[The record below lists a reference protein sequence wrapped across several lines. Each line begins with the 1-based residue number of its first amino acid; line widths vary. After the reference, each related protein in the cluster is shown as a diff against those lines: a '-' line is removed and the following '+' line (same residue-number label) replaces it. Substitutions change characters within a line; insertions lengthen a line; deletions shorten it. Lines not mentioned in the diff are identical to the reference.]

1 MQVLTASPA
10 AAARTV
16 RALGVGRQTG
26 LDEIGRAQ
34 VALAAR
40 MLRSVSPADG
50 EIDIALHEIARRL
63 EQIADA
69 GAAAGELSRA
79 AM

>member
-1 MQVLTASPA
+1 MQLLSAGRGTG
-10 AAARTV
+10 ARPG
-16 RALGVGRQTG
+16 RAPRSARQSG

-50 EIDIALHEIARRL
+50 EIEIALHEIARRL
-63 EQIADA
+63 EQIAEA
-69 GAAAGELSRA
+69 GAAPDEHGQTP
-79 AM
+79 M

>member
-1 MQVLTASPA
+1 MQLLSVDRGIGIR
-10 AAARTV
+10 ARATRSV
-16 RALGVGRQTG
+16 RRSG

-34 VALAAR
+34 IALAAR

-50 EIDIALHEIARRL
+50 EIEIALHEIARRL
-63 EQIADA
+63 EQIANSD
-69 GAAAGELSRA
+69 AAADEHSRS